1 MAEQEWRSSSSVGT
15 PAFRILDL
23 CRWSGVGA
31 VGKEDTSKSE
41 R

>member
-15 PAFRILDL
+15 PAFRILHL
-23 CRWSGVGA
+23 CRWSGAGV
-31 VGKEDTSKSE
+31 VGKENTSKSE